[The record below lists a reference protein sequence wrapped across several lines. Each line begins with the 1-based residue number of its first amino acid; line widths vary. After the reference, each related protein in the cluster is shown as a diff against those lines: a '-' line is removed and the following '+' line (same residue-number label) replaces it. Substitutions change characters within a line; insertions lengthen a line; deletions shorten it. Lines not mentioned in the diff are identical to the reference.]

1 MMSKEGMVEVFTA
14 LLKLAFAGVEQS
26 IALVAL

>member
-1 MMSKEGMVEVFTA
+1 MTSKESLVKVFTA
-14 LLKLAFAGVEQS
+14 LLNLIFAGVEQS